1 MKKYY
6 VLLNI
11 LLLVFTFSYSQVNT
25 VTFLNTGQMNVAPG
39 GYNDVALYI
48 PDAFRVAG
56 NSVLIVHNGNTELGG
71 NFYQDSQTHVFDM
84 YPISENVPFPTTP
97 STGIFR
103 FVGVHGTTNRYITTL
118 SENILT
124 FNRASYYIA
133 MPHIEIATTDSI
145 VLPGRMGI
153 DAKSVKRRTAG
164 QGFLILRSEPI
175 DSKDFDASMRIT
187 GLGASASLVDLGSV
201 VVERDMTLYRSGDA
215 SSQSPNLFGFATP
228 YLNTQL
234 SGYYAGN
241 WVRKPEV
248 DPVTGHTRF
257 VLGNKPDALKPTF
270 ISKDQYVID
279 PRISLEA
286 TRAYLIQPRPTG
298 FNYQTLKDGYGLVI
312 TGDTPNAY
320 NKGKFYFNGKVYM
333 LPSYQEQIFAENTLF
348 NKTLSTPQ
356 TTTINWLIGNSYTS
370 PLSTKLIAKKMES
383 SGLTF
388 APYMYIFPGGSTSY
402 QPLPISGI
410 GDGIVVSTYAEI
422 PAMSIFMVRVSN
434 TNTGTGTLT
443 IGKEDQVQGNIA
455 HNVAYAPKF
464 GTEQGK
470 FNVTNSEDGNYTI
483 KNQLIFKVTPEDN
496 ENIYDLAAI
505 GLRENAS
512 FESDKYDAAKVPS
525 NDYAY
530 QLYTLSTTNSKLAA
544 NGLPLYADSVTMAFK
559 PASEANSYTLNAQYL
574 NTLSTEGVWLEDLK
588 ENTMT
593 DLTQTPQYKFVSL
606 PNDSVNRFIVY
617 FKKPSK
623 SLEESSAIAI
633 TAGLDNNGN
642 IILRNLTEKDI
653 HSRALL
659 YDVSGKTLSIGTIDS
674 EPIFTM
680 RTHLDPGVYVVR
692 INGKRNASVKIIKKD
707 NK

>member
-1 MKKYY
+1 MSMKKYY

-11 LLLVFTFSYSQVNT
+11 LLIYTFSFSQVNT

-39 GYNDVALYI
+39 GYNGVALYV
-48 PDAFRVAG
+48 PDAMRVSG
-56 NSVLIVHNGNTELGG
+56 SNVLIVHNGNTELGG
-71 NFYQDSQTHVFDM
+71 NFFQDSHTHVFDM
-84 YPISENVPFPTTP
+84 NPVSESVPFPTTP
-97 STGIFR
+97 SVGTFR
-103 FVGVHGTTNRYITTL
+103 FVGVHSGTNRYITTL
-118 SENILT
+118 SEDITT
-124 FNRASYYIA
+124 FNRALYYIA

-153 DAKSVKRRTAG
+153 DAKSVKRHTAG

-175 DSKDFDASMRIT
+175 DNKDFDASMRIT
-187 GLGASASLVDLGSV
+187 ELGASASLVDLGCV
-201 VVERDMTLYRSGDA
+201 VVERDMSLYRSGDA

-248 DPVTGHTRF
+248 DPVTGHTRY
-257 VLGNKPDALKPTF
+257 VLGNKPDAFKPTF

-286 TRAYLIQPRPTG
+286 RRAYLIQPRPTG
-298 FNYQTLKDGYGLVI
+298 FNYQTLKDENGLVI

-356 TTTINWLIGNSYTS
+356 TTTVNWLIGNSYTS
-370 PLSTKLIAKKMES
+370 PLSTKLIAKKMEA

-402 QPLPISGI
+402 QPLPISGT
-410 GDGIVVSTYAEI
+410 GDGIVVSTYSEI
-422 PAMSIFMVRVSN
+422 PAMSIFMIRVSN

-455 HNVAYAPKF
+455 HNVAYAPRL
-464 GTEQGK
+464 GVQGK
-470 FNVTNSEDGNYTI
+470 NNVSSSDDGNYNI
-483 KNQLIFKVTPEDN
+483 KNQIIFKVTPEDN

-505 GLRENAS
+505 GLREGAS
-512 FESDKYDAAKVPS
+512 LESDKYDAAKVPS
-525 NDYAY
+525 SDYAY
-530 QLYTLSTTNSKLAA
+530 QLYTLSATNTKLAA
-544 NGLPLYADSVTMAFK
+544 NGVPLNADSVTMSLK
-559 PASEANSYTLNAQYL
+559 PASEANSYTLSTQYL

-593 DLTQTPQYKFVSL
+593 DLIETPEYKFVSL
-606 PNDSVNRFIVY
+606 PTDSVNRFVVY

-623 SLEESSAIAI
+623 LIEESNSITI
-633 TAGLDNNGN
+633 TAGLDINGN
-642 IILRNLTEKDI
+642 VVFRNLNEKDI

-659 YDVSGKTLSIGTIDS
+659 YDVSGKILSIGTVDS

-680 RTHLDPGVYVVR
+680 RAHLDPGVYVAR
-692 INGKRNASVKIIKKD
+692 INGKRNVSVKIIKKD